1 MTTCPNNK
9 HGYGC
14 RMMEHPDDH
23 DHWYCPRCGK
33 KLIEDPGY
41 SFIIFIVGMVIALV
55 VVLNILPKTSSNTQ
69 NTNQKSAQT
78 RLNNSSNSFGYE
90 KSMNQVSPIE

>member
-23 DHWYCPRCGK
+23 NHWYCPRCGK

-41 SFIIFIVGMVIALV
+41 SFIIVIVGMIIAVAV
-55 VVLNILPKTSSNTQ
+55 VFISSKASGNNQNNNQPSYQLRQ
-69 NTNQKSAQT
+69 NTSDNGYDKS
-78 RLNNSSNSFGYE
+78 R
-90 KSMNQVSPIE
+90 MNQVFPTD